1 MDVQVTEVN
10 ASCTQEACG
19 RYAEATAAY
28 QLLIDQ
34 TPLNAVGNRCKC
46 RDRPCVAI
54 SLEVCFV
61 GNALPQM
68 ALKRLICI
76 SKAEGN
82 LSEAITRLNTYVRQF
97 AGDIAAVWYLASVR
111 LLKTCNALSDVILLR
126 CFCGV
131 TGIR

>member
-1 MDVQVTEVN
+1 
-10 ASCTQEACG
+10 
-19 RYAEATAAY
+19 
-28 QLLIDQ
+28 
-34 TPLNAVGNRCKC
+34 
-46 RDRPCVAI
+46 
-54 SLEVCFV
+54 VCFV

-111 LLKTCNALSDVILLR
+111 LFKTCNAPSDVILAVLLWCYR
-126 CFCGV
+126 NDEQV
-131 TGIR
+131 KAIY